1 MALTG
6 MAIYKLL
13 PRTNCGDC
21 KFPTCMAFAMQVA
34 AKQKAL
40 TDCPHLSE
48 QAKAELAD
56 ASTPPMKLVHI
67 GPADKNGV
75 IIGQETV
82 MFRHEKKFHNP
93 PALAIKIPS
102 SLSEKDALARLE
114 EINKAVFARVG
125 AELGARLAAV
135 EIDGLS
141 PDAAGAR
148 VKALAAKR
156 RTPFVI
162 IGENPEVM
170 KSALSV
176 IANEKP

>member
-67 GPADKNGV
+67 GADDKNKV

-102 SLSEKDALARLE
+102 SLSEKDAFARLE
-114 EINKAVFARVG
+114 EINKAVF
-125 AELGARLAAV
+125 
-135 EIDGLS
+135 
-141 PDAAGAR
+141 
-148 VKALAAKR
+148 
-156 RTPFVI
+156 
-162 IGENPEVM
+162 
-170 KSALSV
+170 
-176 IANEKP
+176 